1 MGSLMGL
8 MSLTQSALDADQ
20 AAINVTSNNV
30 ANQNTAGYTRETV
43 SFVANDAVSLSGYQ
57 GSGESVTATEVSQ
70 RDRVLEQQLQ
80 QQTQGSTASS
90 ARLTALQ
97 DVESMFG
104 LTSTS
109 SSASSTTLGTAVDG
123 FFSSLTALSA
133 NPTDAPTQ
141 AAVLT
146 AATTLAAAFNSTSQG
161 LSREVSSLNSQ
172 IATTAQQVNGL
183 TATVAQLNQQIS
195 ELSPNSDAGT
205 LEDARQ
211 QAILQLSGIMG
222 VDQVTTQGNGVT
234 LTASDGTVLVSGNQS
249 FSLST
254 TTVNGN
260 TEIVAGDPPKTLSK
274 DIQGGAIGG
283 MLQARDQ
290 DIPPMQTAMDQLAYT
305 LGMAVNTQNEAGT
318 TSSGAAGT
326 AVFTLPSSAA
336 GAAGTISVALTAG
349 SGIATAGAGEGAAGT
364 SNALALA
371 NLGSAETTS
380 GKTAS
385 GFFSNFIG
393 TLGGT
398 VSSATVA
405 DTANTASLA
414 QAQTQRDSLSAVSLD
429 DEATS
434 LTQYQRSYQA
444 ASQVFSIVNQLLA
457 DTLNLG
463 QEATVA

>member
-109 SSASSTTLGTAVDG
+109 SNASATTLGTAVDG
-123 FFSSLTALSA
+123 FFSSLTALSS

-161 LSREVSSLNSQ
+161 LSSEVSSLNSQ

-195 ELSPNSDAGT
+195 ELSPNADAGT

-211 QAILQLSGIMG
+211 QALLQLSGIMG

-254 TTVNGN
+254 TTAGGN
-260 TEIVAGDPPKTLSK
+260 TEIVAGDPPKVLSQ

-305 LGMAVNTQNEAGT
+305 LGTAVNTQNEAGT
-318 TSSGAAGT
+318 TASGAAGT
-326 AVFTLPSSAA
+326 AVFALPSSAA
-336 GAAGTISVALTAG
+336 GAAGSISVALTLA
-349 SGIATAGAGEGAAGT
+349 SGIAGAGAGEGAAGT

-380 GKTAS
+380 GQTAS
-385 GFFSNFIG
+385 DFFASFIG

-463 QEATVA
+463 QESTVT